1 MREIE
6 VSISRTINMGNFNSL
21 KVTAGLKTSIADDA
35 NLQDAYKEQ
44 WNAVNAE
51 IERAIRAF
59 QKRQEG

>member
-1 MREIE
+1 MKEIN

-21 KVTAGLKTSIADDA
+21 KVTAGLGTSVADDA

-44 WNAVNAE
+44 WNAVNTE

>member
-1 MREIE
+1 MKEIN

-21 KVTAGLKTSIADDA
+21 KVTAGLGTSVADDA

>member
-1 MREIE
+1 MKEIQ

-21 KVTAGLKTSIADDA
+21 KVTAGLGTSVADDA

-44 WNAVNAE
+44 WNIVNAE
-51 IERAIRAF
+51 IERAIKAF

>member
-1 MREIE
+1 MKEIN

-21 KVTAGLKTSIADDA
+21 KVTAGLATSIADDA

-44 WNAVNAE
+44 WNAVNTE
-51 IERAIRAF
+51 IERAIKAF

>member
-44 WNAVNAE
+44 WNAVNME
-51 IERAIRAF
+51 IERALKAF
-59 QKRQEG
+59 QKRKEG